1 MFLRRPLGPVEV
13 GSGGQGETTARE
25 RTGVFAKSLR
35 DSPAILEVILI
46 FPLDLEPAGP
56 EDGR

>member
-1 MFLRRPLGPVEV
+1 MEV
-13 GSGGQGETTARE
+13 GAGGQGETTARE
-25 RTGVFAKSLR
+25 RTGVFVKSLR